1 MRNSQEI
8 YTLHKITITE
18 NINNYVFIY
27 LFIYLNVTIHIDN

>member
-18 NINNYVFIY
+18 NINNYI
-27 LFIYLNVTIHIDN
+27 LFIDLTIHIVN